1 MGLPGEGHLPTLIPI
16 LIPQLPG
23 LGRADPSPVPAPQPG
38 CTAVTASWAW
48 KGWQLWMLSIFRKKC
63 SKGGMAQGRRAC
75 IREPGPFHIPP
86 LQTPHQPRKQ
96 EMPPHF
102 TSETMVQGGKGAAQT
117 QHVNI
122 WPQHLHSGPPQA
134 FPPTLGYHSQC
145 RYEFIGFMFRFS
157 CPSSMPD
164 TQKVPSG
171 CMADGWMDGWRKPI
185 TRLSNSSLPGTLKE
199 KTTTT
204 NWHLSPSCQ
213 QRLY

>member
-1 MGLPGEGHLPTLIPI
+1 MSSSVKW
-16 LIPQLPG
+16 
-23 LGRADPSPVPAPQPG
+23 D
-38 CTAVTASWAW
+38 
-48 KGWQLWMLSIFRKKC
+48 
-63 SKGGMAQGRRAC
+63 
-75 IREPGPFHIPP
+75 PFHIPP